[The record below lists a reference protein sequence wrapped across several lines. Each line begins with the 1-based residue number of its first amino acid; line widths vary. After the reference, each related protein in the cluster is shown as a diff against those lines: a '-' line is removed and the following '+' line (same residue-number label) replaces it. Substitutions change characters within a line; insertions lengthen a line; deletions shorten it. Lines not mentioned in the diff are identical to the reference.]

1 MSRVASTQA
10 SAPSEAITTTVAGP
24 YARPVATYLSFLA
37 FAALL
42 AVAPGP
48 DTFLTLRASVVGGRR
63 RGMYTA
69 AGITAAGAVQGL
81 LAAMGLGAVLA
92 ASEPVFLTIRW
103 AGVVYLTWLGV
114 TALRSAL
121 RRDGSAW
128 AVGSGRAQVRRRTA
142 VRQGFVCNITNPKV
156 LAFNLAVL
164 PQFVGRDQ
172 GVAVLAAYALT
183 LVAVGAVVL
192 LVVVHGAS
200 TAASRIARPGFRRGI
215 DGGTGV
221 VMLGFATALAAE
233 S

>member
-1 MSRVASTQA
+1 M
-10 SAPSEAITTTVAGP
+10 
-24 YARPVATYLSFLA
+24 ATYLSFLA

-63 RGMYTA
+63 RGLYTA
-69 AGITAAGAVQGL
+69 AGISTAGALQGL

-92 ASEPVFLTIRW
+92 ASEPVFQTIRW
-103 AGVVYLTWLGV
+103 AGVVYLTWLGIG
-114 TALRSAL
+114 ALRAAL

-128 AVGSGRAQVRRRTA
+128 TVGSGRAQVRRRTA
-142 VRQGFVCNITNPKV
+142 FRQGFVCNVTNPKV

-164 PQFVGRDQ
+164 PQFVGHDQ
-172 GVAVLAAYALT
+172 GVVVLVAYALT
-183 LVAVGAVVL
+183 LVVVGAIVLLGVVL
-192 LVVVHGAS
+192 AAS
-200 TAASRIARPGFRRGI
+200 GAASRIARPGFRRGV

-233 S
+233 G